1 MTLLVIFDYFGTI
14 AFAISGAIT
23 AVRHKMDIF
32 GINMLAVT
40 TATGGGMMRDI
51 IMGNFPPQM
60 FRNPIYVLTAAVT
73 ANILFF
79 ILRIRHAK
87 VLPQNISHVY
97 EATLFWFDTLGLA
110 AFTVDGAMIGIR
122 SDYGSNL
129 FLITALSFLTGV
141 GGGLLRDILAG
152 ETPAIFRKHI
162 YALASIAGG
171 LFIGILSLAGI
182 PGNISMACGF
192 LAVLLIRYCAR
203 RFLWNL
209 PKIPRN

>member
-32 GINMLAVT
+32 GINMLAII

-51 IMGNFPPQM
+51 IMGNLPPQM
-60 FRNPIYVLTAAVT
+60 FRNPVYVLTAAVT
-73 ANILFF
+73 ANIVFL
-79 ILRIRHAK
+79 ILRARRTK
-87 VLPQNISHVY
+87 VLPQNISRVY
-97 EATLFWFDTLGLA
+97 ETTLFWFDTLGLA
-110 AFTVDGAMIGIR
+110 AFTVDGAMIGIH
-122 SDYGSNL
+122 SDFGGNL

-171 LFIGILSLAGI
+171 LFIGILSLAGLHDD
-182 PGNISMACGF
+182 ISMACGF
-192 LAVLLIRYCAR
+192 LLVLLIRYCAR

-209 PKIPRN
+209 PKIPEN